1 MSNIFRSLTL
11 LIAVLAFAC
20 SDPVVTDYG
29 QLNATDDSGRFQ
41 AVIEIPAGTNKK
53 VELDKTS
60 NTFKVDQRDGKDRI
74 ISFLPY
80 PANYGFIAGTLSD
93 ASTGGDGDPVDVLV
107 IAETLKTGTVISV
120 EPIAMLK
127 LIDDG
132 EEDFK
137 ILAVPADDRLNVLK
151 IKDLTDEPQKGQAI
165 KEIIEKWFLSYD
177 TDPAKTVGWADKA
190 ETLQYIEKN
199 KKK

>member
-120 EPIAMLK
+120 EPVAMLK